1 MFRTVY
7 TFILLLALQATT
19 FAQTYRPVCGTSQE
33 DLSIISQRL
42 QQHLAD
48 IRHNPPLLEE
58 RTIKYV
64 PLTFHL
70 VAKSDGT
77 GRINEKDV
85 YDQLCAL
92 NTDYADMEIQ
102 FYIKKLN
109 YINNTTVFQTHAN
122 AFGFM
127 QFQRDLGSINIWV
140 VEDATPAGDGLGT
153 TLGYFTANFDWLVV
167 RKDEINDDSS
177 TLPHEIGH
185 YFALDHPFN
194 GWDFEP
200 YDPAVH
206 GIPAPAIS
214 PGGIATE
221 RQDGSNC
228 ATAGDFLC
236 DTAPDFNLGFGW
248 PNCTYNGGAKDPM
261 NVIINPDEKLFMGY
275 FLNCP
280 RSEYYFSAQQKQVIQ
295 QDLAGRL
302 VLSSGNPRRIV
313 LGMNINTTVINE
325 VPQLV
330 SPIDS
335 ALTPGYNA
343 VVLNWNGVT
352 GADSYILQVSRLSN
366 FSILTLEELV
376 YGTSQ
381 VVTGLQ
387 SDKLYFWRVRPQNN
401 HYACAPFTPTEAF
414 RTSTTVGANDISSV
428 NDWAVMPNPTTG
440 QTDLFVR
447 LQVNAPFEGRLMLF
461 NATGQIVQQQAAQRF
476 EAGEQNMQI
485 PIGNLQ
491 AGVYIVSLQ
500 TQEGRLNKRIVV
512 TE

>member
-7 TFILLLALQATT
+7 TFILLIALQTAT

-33 DLSIISQRL
+33 DLGIISQRL

-48 IRHNPPLLEE
+48 IRNNPATLEE

-64 PLTFHL
+64 PITFHL

-77 GRINEKDV
+77 GRITEKDV

-92 NTDYADMEIQ
+92 NEDYADMEIQ

-109 YINNTTVFQTHAN
+109 YINNTTVFQAHAN

-153 TLGYFTANFDWLVV
+153 TLGYYTASFDWLVV

-185 YFALDHPFN
+185 YFSLDHPFN

-200 YDPAVH
+200 YDPALH
-206 GIPAPAIS
+206 GTPAPAIS
-214 PGGIATE
+214 PGGVATE

-236 DTAPDFNLGFGW
+236 DTAPDYNLGFGW
-248 PNCTYNGGAKDPM
+248 ANCNYTGGAKDPAGV
-261 NVIINPDEKLFMGY
+261 NINPDEKLFMGY

-280 RSEYYFSAQQKQVIQ
+280 REDYYFSEQQKQVMQ

-302 VLSSGNPRRIV
+302 TLSSGNIRRVV
-313 LGMNINTTVINE
+313 LGTNINTTVINE
-325 VPQLV
+325 TPQLV

-335 ALTPGYNA
+335 SVTSGYNA
-343 VVLNWNGVT
+343 VTLVWNGVT
-352 GADSYILQVSRLSN
+352 GADSYLLQVSRLSN
-366 FSILTLEELV
+366 FSIITYQDLV
-376 YGTSQ
+376 YGTSK
-381 VVTGLQ
+381 VVNDLQ
-387 SDKLYFWRVRPQNN
+387 ADKIHFWRVRPQNN
-401 HYACAPFTPTEAF
+401 YYACAPFSATEAF
-414 RTSTTVGANDISSV
+414 KTGVAVSTDQIASV
-428 NDWAVMPNPTTG
+428 DNWAVMPNPTDG

-447 LQVNAPFEGRLMLF
+447 INANTAFDGRLMLL
-461 NATGQIVQQQAAQRF
+461 NATGQVIQQQAAQRF
-476 EAGEQNMQI
+476 EAGEQNLQI
-485 PIGNLQ
+485 PVANLQ